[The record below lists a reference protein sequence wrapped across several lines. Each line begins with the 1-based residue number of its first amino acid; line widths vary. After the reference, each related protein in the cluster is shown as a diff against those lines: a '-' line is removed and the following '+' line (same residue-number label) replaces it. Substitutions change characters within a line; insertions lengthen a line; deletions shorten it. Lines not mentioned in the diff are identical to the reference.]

1 MMDKSTLIK
10 QTKNLNKPKDKMI
23 GKIVVVSCLSKSHKM
38 FRLSVI
44 ILIRYLYLYV
54 NIVIFAAAKTYN
66 HFSL

>member
-23 GKIVVVSCLSKSHKM
+23 GKIVVASCLSKSHKM

-44 ILIRYLYLYV
+44 ILIGYFISVCQYCYFCCSKD
-54 NIVIFAAAKTYN
+54 I
-66 HFSL
+66 